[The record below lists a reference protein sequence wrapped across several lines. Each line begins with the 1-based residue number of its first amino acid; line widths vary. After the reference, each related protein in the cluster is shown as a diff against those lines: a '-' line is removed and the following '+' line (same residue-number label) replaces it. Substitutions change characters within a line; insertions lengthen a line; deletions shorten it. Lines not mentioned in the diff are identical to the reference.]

1 LTLWSIEKSNKRLN
15 YLVFQLTYLII
26 LKKFLNSCNILDI
39 KKGYEEFLKEKNIQE
54 IVILQK
60 CNCTEI
66 CVWGDYDLED
76 TIKRWKKVASNSSG
90 FDM

>member
-1 LTLWSIEKSNKRLN
+1 MKKVIKDKLSCLSINLFNNTQE
-15 YLVFQLTYLII
+15 V
-26 LKKFLNSCNILDI
+26 LNSCNILDI